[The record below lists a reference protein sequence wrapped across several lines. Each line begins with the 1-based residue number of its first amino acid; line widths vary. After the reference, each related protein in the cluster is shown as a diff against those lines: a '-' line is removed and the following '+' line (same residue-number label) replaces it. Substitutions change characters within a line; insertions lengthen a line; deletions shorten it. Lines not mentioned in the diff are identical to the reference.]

1 MTQPKKPFLVLLA
14 MLMVLSFAGCTSGGG
29 NDASPAKQENTE
41 GESKENSG
49 QKEASAKP
57 AVVRFAGL
65 SAETFNQ
72 HTSESAETS
81 KLMEYIYGNMLE
93 LIYDEDTDNVKFIPN
108 HAVDLP
114 ETSDNKTWI
123 FKLKEGLKWSDGTP
137 ITAHDYEYSYQMLL
151 DPKLVNRSAFML
163 FDNIPVVSAN
173 KYFKGEAKWEE
184 VGIKAKD
191 DLTLEIVLETEMPE
205 IDVFLSF
212 AGGLPT
218 SPVHKQLYE
227 AGMNADRT
235 ATTYGTTL
243 EQVPSSGTYRLKE
256 WVRDQYRVFEKNPDA
271 PLKDVYTPDRI
282 ESRVVSE
289 SATRMQL
296 WEKGEI
302 ENVTISGEQFD
313 KYGDDPRVV
322 YTEARGVWGYYIN
335 SESKK
340 NPILANNDLR
350 KALFYGID
358 REKIAKGIFKTY
370 KPAPYYIAT
379 LCMVGDYKDGLRY
392 RDTDAA
398 KTILPEGTGYDAEL
412 AKEYF
417 DKAFAANGNKK
428 ITIEITY
435 FDGQENM
442 KRTAEMTEELYE
454 NLFGPDRLDI
464 KLRAMP
470 PSAAYDA
477 YRDGDFDLG
486 IGSITQNAFNPWS
499 SMKAWRTDFPNRS
512 HRFSSPEFDE
522 LQKRTTTGDLL
533 LKPQERLE
541 ALAEME
547 KMLLEYV
554 PQIPLFQND
563 NAVLYQDRI
572 ELKAK
577 GKYFPSVEFA
587 PLQSIIHD

>member
-1 MTQPKKPFLVLLA
+1 MTQPKKPFLVILA
-14 MLMVLSFAGCTSGGG
+14 MLMALTFAGCTSGGG
-29 NDASPAKQENTE
+29 NDASQTKQESTE
-41 GESKENSG
+41 GESTGEKET
-49 QKEASAKP
+49 SAKST
-57 AVVRFAGL
+57 VVRFSGV

-72 HTSESAETS
+72 HTSENAETS
-81 KLMEYIYGNMLE
+81 LLMEYIYGNLLE
-93 LIYDEDTDNVKFIPN
+93 LIYDEATDNVKFIPN

-114 ETSDNKTWI
+114 ETSDNKTWT

-151 DPKLVNRSAFML
+151 DPKLVNRNAFML

-173 KYFKGEAKWEE
+173 SYFKGEAKWEV

-191 DLTLEIVLETEMPE
+191 DLTLEIVLETAMPE
-205 IDVFLSF
+205 IDVFLVF
-212 AGGLPT
+212 AGGGPT
-218 SPVHKQLYE
+218 SPIHKQLYE

-235 ATTYGTTL
+235 ATTYGTTR
-243 EQVPSSGTYRLKE
+243 EQVPSSGTYRLTD
-256 WVRDQYRVFEKNPDA
+256 WVRDQYRIFEKNPDA

-282 ESRVVSE
+282 ESRVVLEQS
-289 SATRMQL
+289 TRMQL

-302 ENVTISGEQFD
+302 EYVTISGEQFD

-335 SESKK
+335 SDSKK
-340 NPILANNDLR
+340 NPILANNDMR

-358 REKIAKGIFKTY
+358 REKIVKGIFKTY
-370 KPAPYYIAT
+370 KAAPYYIST
-379 LCMVGDYKDGLRY
+379 LNMVGDYKEGQRY
-392 RDTDAA
+392 RETDEA
-398 KTILPEGTGYDAEL
+398 KAIVPDGAGYDPEL

-417 DKAFAANGNKK
+417 DKAYAANGNKK

-435 FDGQENM
+435 FDGSENM

-454 NLFGPDRLDI
+454 NLFGQDRLDI

-470 PSAAYDA
+470 ASAAYDT

-522 LQKRTTTGDLL
+522 LQKRTTIGDLL

-547 KMLLEYV
+547 KMLLDFV
-554 PQIPLFQND
+554 PQVPVFQNN
-563 NAVLYQDRI
+563 NAVLFQDRI

-577 GKYFPSVEFA
+577 GTYFPSVEFA

>member
-1 MTQPKKPFLVLLA
+1 MTQPKKPFLVILA
-14 MLMVLSFAGCTSGGG
+14 MLMALTFAGCTSGGG
-29 NDASPAKQENTE
+29 NDASQTKQESTE
-41 GESKENSG
+41 GESKENTG
-49 QKEASAKP
+49 EKEASGKQ
-57 AVVRFAGL
+57 AVMRLSGM

-72 HTSESAETS
+72 HTSDSAETS
-81 KLMEYIYGNMLE
+81 KLMEYINGSLLE
-93 LIYDEDTDNVKFIPN
+93 LIYDEATDNVKFVPN
-108 HAVDLP
+108 QAVDLP
-114 ETSDNKTWI
+114 VTSDNKTWT
-123 FKLKEGLKWSDGTP
+123 FKLKEGLKWTDGTP

-151 DPKLVNRSAFML
+151 DPKLVNRNAFIL
-163 FDNIPVVSAN
+163 FDSIPVVSAN

-191 DLTLEIVLETEMPE
+191 DLTLEIVLEIEMPE
-205 IDVFLSF
+205 VDVFSVF
-212 AGGLPT
+212 AGGGST
-218 SPVHKQLYE
+218 SPIHKQLYE

-243 EQVPSSGTYRLKE
+243 EQVPSSGTYRLTE
-256 WVRDQYRVFEKNPDA
+256 WVRDQYRIFEKNSDA

-289 SATRMQL
+289 SSTRMQL

-302 ENVTISGEQFD
+302 ESVSISGEQFD

-322 YTEARGVWGYYIN
+322 YTEAKSVWGFYVN
-335 SESKK
+335 TESKK
-340 NPILANNDLR
+340 NPILANSDLR
-350 KALFYGID
+350 KALYYGID
-358 REKIAKGIFKTY
+358 RDKLSKGIFKTF
-370 KPAPYYIAT
+370 KSAPYYIST
-379 LCMVGDYKDGLRY
+379 ICMVGDYRNGEKY
-392 RDTDAA
+392 RDTEVA
-398 KTILPEGTGYDAEL
+398 KAILPEGIGYDPEL

-417 DKAFAANGNKK
+417 DKAYAANGNKK

-435 FDGQENM
+435 FDAQETM
-442 KRTAEMTEELYE
+442 KQTAEVTEELYE
-454 NLFGPDRLDI
+454 NLFGKDRIDI

-477 YRDGDFDLG
+477 YRDGDFELG

-533 LKPQERLE
+533 LKPEERLQ
-541 ALAEME
+541 ALVEME
-547 KMLLEYV
+547 KMLLDYV

-563 NAVLYQDRI
+563 NAMLYQDRI
-572 ELKAK
+572 ELAAK
-577 GKYFPSVEFA
+577 GKFFPEVEFA
-587 PLQSIIHD
+587 QMQSIIHD